1 MKEIGEYADDKK
13 WRYQVYAVK
22 NAVQNNKM
30 TID

>member
-22 NAVQNNKM
+22 NAV
-30 TID
+30 